1 MYGDIM
7 NEHIVKAYDEDL
19 KSLHDLIRRMGEL
32 TVKQISKATQS
43 IIDRNDSIAHEVIDH
58 DYEIDHLET
67 MVDGLAIRILA
78 LRQPVA
84 SDLRMVVAALK
95 ISNQVERIADY
106 ACNIAKRALLLNK
119 IPPSPLVEGLSTL
132 VKTPQRMIERV
143 LTAFTTNDVNLA
155 LQVWQMD
162 REVDELY
169 DAYLHQLFDEM
180 IADPKNISPCT
191 HLLFAAKNIERIG
204 DQATN
209 IAEAVY
215 TMVTGKPFKESEPLK
230 DVNEV

>member
-1 MYGDIM
+1 M
-7 NEHIVKAYDEDL
+7 NQHIVKAYDEDL
-19 KSLHDLIRRMGEL
+19 KTLHDLIRHMGEL
-32 TVKQISKATQS
+32 TVEQISKSIQA
-43 IIDRNDSIAHEVIDH
+43 IIDRNDAIAHEVIEH

-84 SDLRMVVAALK
+84 LDLRMVVAALK

-106 ACNIAKRALLLNK
+106 ACNIAKRALLLNTM
-119 IPPSPLVEGLSTL
+119 PPFPLVEGLSAL
-132 VKTPQRMIERV
+132 VKNPKKMIERV
-143 LTAFTTNDVNLA
+143 LTAFTTNDVDLA
-155 LQVWQMD
+155 LHVWQMD
-162 REVDELY
+162 QEVDKLY
-169 DAYLHQLFDEM
+169 DVYLSKLFDEM
-180 IADPKNISPCT
+180 IADPKNVSPCT
-191 HLLFAAKNIERIG
+191 HLLFVAKNIERIG

-230 DVNEV
+230 HVDEV